1 MRTGISLYFASGYEA
16 NAEVVAKAQAAG
28 CHYAFTSLQI
38 PEEEG
43 IDYRTEARRLL
54 ELCKKAEINL
64 IADVSP
70 ATLSKLGVQKFDEL
84 AELGITYVR
93 LDFGFDAAET
103 VELSRKFHV
112 VFNASTITKDDI
124 SAWRAAGADFTRFAA
139 CHNYYPKSYTGL
151 SLERVAQI
159 NARLSALGFQIF
171 SFVPGEVFRGP
182 LYEGLPTVE
191 EHRGLSGD
199 ALVQAMLALY
209 DADSDV
215 VLIGDPD
222 VTDITWKR
230 IGQLERNCIE
240 LKAELK
246 PDFEYLYDR
255 LQTDRPDSSSYI
267 IRSQES
273 RLWKD
278 APVYDA
284 KPSTWETVATGTILV
299 SSKAY
304 GRYAGELSIARGLLE
319 LDARDNVAGS
329 VCEEDRAFLPYIH
342 SGRGFR
348 FIRR

>member
-1 MRTGISLYFASGYEA
+1 M
-16 NAEVVAKAQAAG
+16 
-28 CHYAFTSLQI
+28 
-38 PEEEG
+38 
-43 IDYRTEARRLL
+43 
-54 ELCKKAEINL
+54 
-64 IADVSP
+64 
-70 ATLSKLGVQKFDEL
+70 
-84 AELGITYVR
+84 
-93 LDFGFDAAET
+93 
-103 VELSRKFHV
+103 
-112 VFNASTITKDDI
+112 
-124 SAWRAAGADFTRFAA
+124 
-139 CHNYYPKSYTGL
+139 
-151 SLERVAQI
+151 
-159 NARLSALGFQIF
+159 
-171 SFVPGEVFRGP
+171 
-182 LYEGLPTVE
+182 PTVE

-199 ALVQAMLALY
+199 TLIQAMLALY

-222 VTDITWKR
+222 VTEATWKR
-230 IGQLERNCIE
+230 IGQLEQNCIE

-284 KPSTWETVATGTILV
+284 KPSTWETVATGAILV

-319 LDARDNVAGS
+319 LDARDNVAGNI
-329 VCEEDRAFLPYIH
+329 CEEDRAFLPYIH

>member
-16 NAEVVAKAQAAG
+16 NAKVVAKARAAG

-43 IDYRTEARRLL
+43 IDYRTEARKLL
-54 ELCKKAEINL
+54 ELCRKAEINL

-103 VELSRKFHV
+103 VELSHKFHV
-112 VFNASTITKDDI
+112 VFNASTITKDDV

-199 ALVQAMLALY
+199 ALIQAMLALY

-222 VTDITWKR
+222 VTDATWKR
-230 IGQLERNCIE
+230 VGQLERNCIE
-240 LKAELK
+240 LKAKLE
-246 PDFEYLYDR
+246 PDFEYLYGR
-255 LQTDRPDSSSYI
+255 RQTDRPDSSSYI

-278 APVYDA
+278 APVHEA
-284 KPSTWETVATGTILV
+284 KPSNWETVADGSILV

-319 LDARDNVAGS
+319 LDARDNIAGMI
-329 VCEEDRAFLPYIH
+329 CEEDRAFLPFIH

>member
-1 MRTGISLYFASGYEA
+1 MWSLTPRPSPRT
-16 NAEVVAKAQAAG
+16 
-28 CHYAFTSLQI
+28 TS
-38 PEEEG
+38 
-43 IDYRTEARRLL
+43 
-54 ELCKKAEINL
+54 
-64 IADVSP
+64 
-70 ATLSKLGVQKFDEL
+70 
-84 AELGITYVR
+84 
-93 LDFGFDAAET
+93 
-103 VELSRKFHV
+103 
-112 VFNASTITKDDI
+112 
-124 SAWRAAGADFTRFAA
+124 RAAGADFTRFAA

-171 SFVPGEVFRGP
+171 SFVPGEIFRGP

-191 EHRGLSGD
+191 EHRGLSGET
-199 ALVQAMLALY
+199 LIQAMLSLY
-209 DADSDV
+209 DVDSDV

-222 VTDITWKR
+222 VTDTTWKR

-319 LDARDNVAGS
+319 LDARDNVAGNI
-329 VCEEDRAFLPYIH
+329 CEEDQAFLPYIH